1 MNDIEQVAGR
11 GLKRRSL
18 VRWAPALPLAAFG
31 LHAIAQDF
39 PARPVRLVVPF
50 PAGGP
55 TDALAR
61 LAADALTPQ
70 FSQPVV
76 VENKGGAAGG
86 IAAELVAHSP
96 PDGLT
101 LLVAG
106 QAIMF
111 INKPLYH
118 NKKLGYDPDADFAY
132 VGMLGS
138 FPNVVVCHPD
148 VPAQNIAE
156 LIALARAKPGEI
168 SYGSNGVG
176 SLTHLT
182 TELVAATAKVK
193 FLHVPYQGAAPQ
205 MTDLLSGR
213 IGFTINGASSVLPL
227 IQQKKLR
234 ALAVTT
240 ESRYPELPG
249 VPTLVESGFPLLD
262 IPVWFGVYA
271 PAATPAP
278 VLARL
283 RSALTKVVAAPG
295 YAGELAKRHAVVMK
309 VPVETSDA
317 TFARERQLWAD
328 AVRITG
334 ASAE

>member
-1 MNDIEQVAGR
+1 MNDIEQPAGS
-11 GLKRRSL
+11 GVTRRSV
-18 VRWAPALPLAAFG
+18 VRWAPALPLAALG
-31 LHAIAQDF
+31 CNALAQDF
-39 PARPVRLVVPF
+39 PARPVHLVVPF

-55 TDALAR
+55 TDAIAR
-61 LAADALTPQ
+61 LAAEALAPQ
-70 FSQPVV
+70 FNQPVV
-76 VENKGGAAGG
+76 VDNKAGAAGG

-96 PDGLT
+96 PDGLN
-101 LLVAG
+101 LLVGG

-111 INKPLYH
+111 INKPLYR
-118 NKKLGYDPDADFAY
+118 NRKLGYDPDADFAY
-132 VGMLGS
+132 IGMLGS

-148 VPAQNIAE
+148 LPAQNIAE
-156 LIALARAKPGEI
+156 LVALARAKPGQI
-168 SYGSNGVG
+168 SYGSNGIG

-205 MTDLLSGR
+205 MTDLLAGR

-227 IQQKKLR
+227 IQQGRLR

-240 ESRYPELPG
+240 GTRYSELPA

-283 RSALTKVVAAPG
+283 RSALSNVVAAPG
-295 YAGELAKRHAVVMK
+295 YAVELAKRHAVVMK
-309 VPVETSDA
+309 VPAEASAAV
-317 TFARERQLWAD
+317 FARERQLWTD